1 MLAEL
6 LGIVRTGSRGD
17 VVAFLR
23 AAGWSQD
30 EVAALLF
37 QRSLA
42 PHTSACRGCGVDTS
56 RRGPG
61 RPRVWCGA
69 EECMRL
75 KRKLKWMTEAA

>member
-23 AAGWSQD
+23 TAGWTSD

-37 QRSLA
+37 QRSLT
-42 PHTSACRGCGVDTS
+42 PHASACRGCGADTS

-69 EECMRL
+69 EECARL
-75 KRKLKWMTEAA
+75 KRKLKCMEPA